1 MGDQLVRSE
10 ETEQQQYTNSLCI
23 DSVFHSAR
31 AFSDTFLLGTTL
43 DLSFFFY
50 ATRPLGL
57 MTPEVFPVWT
67 FWGFYYPN
75 KTAGM

>member
-1 MGDQLVRSE
+1 MHSE
-10 ETEQQQYTNSLCI
+10 ETQQQQYNNPLCI
-23 DSVFHSAR
+23 DGVFHSAK

-50 ATRPLGL
+50 ATETLGL
-57 MTPEVFPVWT
+57 MTLEVFPVWT

-75 KTAGM
+75 KTTGM